1 MRFTSLGSG
10 SAGNALLC
18 EAGST
23 RLLIDCGLRL
33 ADSCARLASR
43 GCDPGTLTAILVT
56 HEHGDHLGGVAALA
70 ARFDIEVIGSHGT
83 LGFLGER
90 LGRLRHR
97 FVAGDQPFAVGD
109 AWVEPFAV
117 PHDAREPL
125 QYVVGDGRWR
135 LGVLTDLGHSTPHV
149 ENVLRD
155 CDALVLECNHDLA
168 MLRQG
173 PYPPSLKQRVA
184 GPYGHLDNAAA
195 ARLLAALGPGRLQH
209 VIAAHLSLQNNTPE
223 LARAALA
230 AALGCDDEAIGVATQ
245 DDGFAWRGFFN
256 A

>member
-18 EAGST
+18 ELGAT
-23 RLLIDCGLRL
+23 RLLIDCGLGL
-33 ADSCARLASR
+33 AEICARLAAR
-43 GCDPGTLTAILVT
+43 GCAPDALTAILVT

-83 LGFLGER
+83 LAHLGER

-97 FVAGDQPFAVGD
+97 FVTGDHAFAVAD

-135 LGVLTDLGHSTPHV
+135 LGVLTDLGHSTAHV
-149 ENVLRD
+149 EAVLRD

-184 GPYGHLDNAAA
+184 GPYGHLDNQAA
-195 ARLLAALGPGRLQH
+195 ARLLAALGAGRLQH
-209 VIAAHLSLQNNTPE
+209 VIAAHLSLQNNTQE
-223 LARAALA
+223 LARTALA
-230 AALGCDDEAIGVATQ
+230 GALDCPPDAIGVATQ
-245 DDGFAWRGFFN
+245 EAGFAWRSLS
-256 A
+256 